1 MKRATFNILFYVKRT
16 KLLKNGDAPVY
27 LRITLNGDTAEI
39 SLKRCIKPTLWDT
52 TRNKAKGASP
62 EATEINDY
70 LSSIRGQLFMHQ
82 RELQEAG
89 KQITAKVLLNTFLG
103 VGEKQWSLVELF
115 QEHNDNLKQL
125 SCLRPSH
132 HSFRKHKNKGIT
144 SGSAR
149 VCINAVFASHA
160 LVFSVP

>member
-52 TRNKAKGASP
+52 TRNKAKGTSP
-62 EATEINDY
+62 EAAELNDY
-70 LSSIRGQLFMHQ
+70 ITSVRGQLFMHQ

-89 KQITAKVLLNTFLG
+89 KNITAKVLLNTFLG
-103 VGEKQWSLVELF
+103 VGENFSFGKFSFIFLSKNLSSSKLVTKDLGVV
-115 QEHNDNLKQL
+115 
-125 SCLRPSH
+125 
-132 HSFRKHKNKGIT
+132 KN
-144 SGSAR
+144 
-149 VCINAVFASHA
+149 F
-160 LVFSVP
+160 FSS